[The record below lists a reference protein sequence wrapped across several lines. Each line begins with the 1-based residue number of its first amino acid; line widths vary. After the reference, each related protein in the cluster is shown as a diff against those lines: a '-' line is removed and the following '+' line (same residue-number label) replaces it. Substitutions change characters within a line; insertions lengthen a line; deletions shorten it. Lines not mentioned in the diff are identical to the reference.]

1 MMKRPSFF
9 NGIDNESAIC
19 LILILAL
26 GGLRTLT
33 FAADGP
39 PEKATINPTV
49 SVSRAGTQLLLKQ
62 AMSPWLLAKL
72 QEPPAATTTNSQGA
86 STPAHREPFPF
97 SHKRHVAM
105 HLDCSFCHED
115 SQTGTRAGFPVA
127 QRCMTCHAQ
136 MPKDADPLKKLA
148 ALTADTQIVPEK
160 PLYKLPDYVFFSH
173 SRHKAANVECA
184 TCHGDVWQ
192 TDVVELKLPMRMK
205 GCIDCH
211 RTSNAPIKCDSC
223 HEPFQQ

>member
-1 MMKRPSFF
+1 MVQSEPVR
-9 NGIDNESAIC
+9 
-19 LILILAL
+19 
-26 GGLRTLT
+26 
-33 FAADGP
+33 
-39 PEKATINPTV
+39 
-49 SVSRAGTQLLLKQ
+49 SRLLL
-62 AMSPWLLAKL
+62 ARL
-72 QEPPAATTTNSQGA
+72 QDAAAATASNSQSA
-86 STPAHREPFPF
+86 STPARGEPFPF
-97 SHKRHVAM
+97 SHKRHAAM

-136 MPKDADPLKKLA
+136 MAKDADPLKKLA
-148 ALTADTQIVPEK
+148 ALTADTPVIPEK

-205 GCIDCH
+205 GCVDCH
-211 RTSNAPIKCDSC
+211 RTNNAPVKCNSC